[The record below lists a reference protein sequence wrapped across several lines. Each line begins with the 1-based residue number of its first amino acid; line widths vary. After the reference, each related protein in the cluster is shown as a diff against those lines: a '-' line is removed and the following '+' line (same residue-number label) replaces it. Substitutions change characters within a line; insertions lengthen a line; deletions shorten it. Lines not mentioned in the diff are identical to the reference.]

1 MGKIF
6 KPEEFIKLV
15 FTSNFF
21 KGKLLTSDM
30 EFKKLE
36 LQSILKAT
44 GLSKREVDLT
54 IYKVI
59 DIYNK
64 KIKDLKKEG
73 VKAFKSIAING
84 EALLKNRLEGLVL
97 WNEVQQIKKENEG
110 LFYRWLPS
118 SSRIPDP
125 EHQLLYGK
133 IFPVGKGDKNG
144 NMPSERFGCK
154 CGMEIL
160 TEKEAKEMKGRL
172 RNGI

>member
-1 MGKIF
+1 MGQIF
-6 KPEEFIKLV
+6 KPENFIKLV
-15 FTSNFF
+15 LGSNFF

-30 EFKKLE
+30 ELKKLE

-44 GLSKREVDLT
+44 GISRREVDLT
-54 IYKVI
+54 IYKVV
-59 DIYNK
+59 DIYEK
-64 KIKDLKKEG
+64 KMKELKKEG
-73 VKAFKSIAING
+73 VRAFRKEALNG

-97 WNEVQQIKKENEG
+97 WNEVQNIKKENEG

-118 SSRIPDP
+118 SSANPDP

-144 NMPSERFGCK
+144 NMPSERYGCK

-160 TEKEAKEMKGRL
+160 TPKEAKEMKGRFK
-172 RNGI
+172 NGI